1 MKLDLKIKRVIQT
14 IMDNHGFLIVDKPTG
29 VTSSSVVQQIKTV
42 FRIRKV
48 GHTGTLDPLATGL
61 LVLCVG
67 QATKFSR
74 FVIDQDK
81 SYRVAIRLG
90 VATDTF
96 DSEGKVTSKAS
107 AADVSE
113 EMIESALERFR
124 GKIKQVPPMYS
135 AIKKN
140 GVPLYKMARRG
151 LQIDLDAR
159 EVTIHENTLLNF
171 DGEILELY
179 VSCSKGT
186 YIRTI
191 AADLGDVLG
200 CGAHVVSLRRLSVGH
215 YVESDMLCLRE
226 LELAA
231 NKGSFSNYLLPV
243 SSPFKEWAEL
253 LLEAEQA
260 RLVKNGAKIKHSLTG
275 VLGCVGLYEKCGL
288 GEKRF
293 IGVGEISENGILH
306 PKRLLHGV

>member
-1 MKLDLKIKRVIQT
+1 
-14 IMDNHGFLIVDKPTG
+14 MDNHGFLIVDKPSS
-29 VTSSSVVQQIKTV
+29 VSSSSVVQKIKTL
-42 FRIRKV
+42 FRLRKV

-81 SYRVAIRLG
+81 SYQVAIRLG

-107 AADVSE
+107 ADDISE
-113 EMIESALERFR
+113 EMIEFALERFR
-124 GKIKQVPPMYS
+124 GEIKQIPPMYS

-140 GVPLYKMARRG
+140 GVPLYKMARKG
-151 LQIDLDAR
+151 LQVEVDAR
-159 EVTIHENTLLNF
+159 EVKIYENTLLSF

-179 VSCSKGT
+179 ISCSKGT

-215 YVESDMLCLRE
+215 YVESDMLCMRE

-231 NKGSFSNYLLPV
+231 NKGSLSDYLLPV
-243 SSPFKEWAEL
+243 SSPFKEWTEL

-260 RLVKNGAKIKHSLTG
+260 RLVKNGATIKHSLTD
-275 VLGCVGLYEKCGL
+275 VLGSVGLYEKCDL

-293 IGVGEISENGILH
+293 IGVGEISENGILY